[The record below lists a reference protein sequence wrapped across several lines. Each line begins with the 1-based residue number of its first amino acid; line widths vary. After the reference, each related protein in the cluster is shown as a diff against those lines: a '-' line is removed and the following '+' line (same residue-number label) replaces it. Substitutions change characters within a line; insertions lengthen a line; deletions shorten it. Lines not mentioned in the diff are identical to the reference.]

1 MLDNESPRSTT
12 FDRVSPPLLK
22 HSHWKFALLRV
33 TSRITYT
40 SRIKYHLLLADF
52 SFAPQRSI
60 YRSII
65 SKRLFSSVGKFS
77 ILDRQAFFLVA
88 RERLYTLQGL
98 RDEEKWFRER
108 REITSRFLFNRNAI
122 NFEPLSIRL
131 GSNYPPVGKTRG
143 KTERDIFTLV

>member
-98 RDEEKWFRER
+98 RDEEK
-108 REITSRFLFNRNAI
+108 
-122 NFEPLSIRL
+122 
-131 GSNYPPVGKTRG
+131 
-143 KTERDIFTLV
+143 